1 MSIEDVDY
9 LIRHSTQD
17 SMMLFVDS
25 DKRDR
30 QHYATPSF
38 YAVRMEEPVKYVFGV
53 DILDAAIPTTMYN
66 VDYNNNELRLVW
78 SDLSIGS
85 LTTVDT
91 ARVELETLS
100 SHEVFEWAVR
110 SEIQTHEFVTCVSSS
125 SNSAVRTWLDLNK
138 LPLREIAPEYCIFV
152 RHSFDGVPLVPS
164 QEPVDN
170 RRIFD
175 ISGTASTVT
184 ADVIELV
191 DPDGASPNR
200 ALVQWLSSR
209 AKNFSGFRV
218 IVSSLTSAQSLF
230 SGTDNV
236 SGSLFDIVYYECV
249 PVSRA
254 SFTEFTTSVINR
266 NDGSLRLALKVML
279 CTIEPGNYTI
289 NTFQSS
295 IQELLQP
302 FGIDATTSSASGAIV
317 EKQNK
322 LLFTSNENI
331 MFAFCVNF
339 DTSLE
344 RFVSSASG
352 LLGFDDA
359 STDGVNDAVYLGN
372 TGLPSRICTRMLD
385 SISGAYKNMLL
396 PRGIVNLAGPR
407 FITLRCPEIEEHICS
422 TGKYSKYS
430 TGLGV
435 FKLASGNAL
444 AHLRFDFVSLVRKP
458 FHPIGR
464 ISRLT
469 LRFELPDGSLY
480 DFKGINHQI
489 LMTLKYYVPSD
500 DSKRTTT
507 NNASVAVQSTLH
519 PPIRSELNPDYDPD
533 FLRFMI
539 RNADEYHDDSEEE
552 EDEDD
557 YDEDDDEEDDDE
569 EMKKRIIMQHYLN
582 DFLSP
587 PTAGS

>member
-17 SMMLFVDS
+17 SMMLFIDS

-30 QHYATPSF
+30 QHHATPSF
-38 YAVRMEEPVKYVFGV
+38 YTVRMEEPVKYVFGV

-66 VDYNNNELRLVW
+66 VDYNNNELRFVW
-78 SDLSIGS
+78 SDLSVGS

-110 SEIQTHEFVTCVSSS
+110 SEIKTHEFVTCSGSSS
-125 SNSAVRTWLDLNK
+125 VRDWLDLNR
-138 LPLREIAPEYCIFV
+138 LPLREIAPEYCVFV

-200 ALVQWLSSR
+200 DLVQWLKSR
-209 AKNFSGFRV
+209 ARNFSGFRV
-218 IVSSLTSAQSLF
+218 IVSSLTSAESLF
-230 SGTDNV
+230 SGTDNI

-249 PVSRA
+249 PVSRT
-254 SFTEFTTSVINR
+254 SFNEFITSVVSKD
-266 NDGSLRLALKVML
+266 DGDLRLSLKIVL
-279 CTIEPGNYTI
+279 CTIEIGNYTI
-289 NTFQSS
+289 NTFQST

-302 FGIDATTSSASGAIV
+302 YGIDATTSSESGAIV

-322 LLFTSNENI
+322 LLFTSNQNI

-344 RFVSSASG
+344 RFVSSSSG
-352 LLGFDDA
+352 LLGFDDS
-359 STDGVNDAVYLGN
+359 STDGVVNDSVYLGN
-372 TGLPSRICTRMLD
+372 TGLPSRICTRILD
-385 SISGAYKNMLL
+385 TVSGAYKNMLL
-396 PRGIVNLAGPR
+396 PRGVVNLAGPR

-500 DSKRTTT
+500 DSKRV
-507 NNASVAVQSTLH
+507 NATSLSG
-519 PPIRSELNPDYDPD
+519 PSKPITSELNPDYDPD

-539 RNADEYHDDSEEE
+539 RNADDYEDSDDDDDDDDDDDNEE
-552 EDEDD
+552 EDE
-557 YDEDDDEEDDDE
+557 ENGDDDE
-569 EMKKRIIMQHYLN
+569 EMKKRIIMHHYLN

-587 PTAGS
+587 PVVS

>member
-30 QHYATPSF
+30 QHYATPSS
-38 YAVRMEEPVKYVFGV
+38 YTVRMEEPVKYVFGV

-66 VDYNNNELRLVW
+66 VDYNNNELRIVW
-78 SDLSIGS
+78 SDLSLGS

-110 SEIQTHEFVTCVSSS
+110 SEIKTHEFVTCKYEDSS
-125 SNSAVRTWLDLNK
+125 VRTWLELNK
-138 LPLREIAPEYCIFV
+138 LPLREIAPEYCVFV

-200 ALVQWLSSR
+200 ALVQWLKSR

-230 SGTDNV
+230 SGTDNIN
-236 SGSLFDIVYYECV
+236 GSLFDIVYYECV
-249 PVSRA
+249 PVSGT
-254 SFTEFTTSVINR
+254 SFNEFTTNVINK
-266 NDGSLRLALKVML
+266 NDGSLRLALKVVL
-279 CTIEPGNYTI
+279 CTIEVGNYTI

-302 FGIDATTSSASGAIV
+302 FGIDATTSSESGAIV

-322 LLFTSNENI
+322 LLFTSSENI

-344 RFVSSASG
+344 RFVSSSTG
-352 LLGFDDA
+352 LLGFDD
-359 STDGVNDAVYLGN
+359 SSSDGVNDSVYLGN

-385 SISGAYKNMLL
+385 AVSGAYKNMLL
-396 PRGIVNLAGPR
+396 SRGIVNLAGPR

-500 DSKRTTT
+500 DSKRTT
-507 NNASVAVQSTLH
+507 NNASVV

-539 RNADEYHDDSEEE
+539 RNADEYHDDDDDDSE
-552 EDEDD
+552 
-557 YDEDDDEEDDDE
+557 DDEEDDEDDDYE
-569 EMKKRIIMQHYLN
+569 EDDGDDDGDDDEMKKRIIMQHYLN

-587 PTAGS
+587 PTGS